1 MGFLSLAF
9 YGAEAFLPLTLI
21 TIRGQSALTAGV
33 ALTAASL
40 AWTAGSW
47 VQAHLAA
54 RQGRRLLVSIGLLL
68 LALGLIGITG
78 VLLPPVPVV
87 VAFVAWSIGGLGMG
101 LAYSTINLVVFETA
115 PPDQLGWA
123 TASAELAGVLGSAL
137 GTGLGGVI
145 ISYTAATGKA
155 AGPGI
160 AIVDILVIAVTGLSM
175 VTALRLP
182 DRPCHTVETSMKT
195 TL

>member
-1 MGFLSLAF
+1 
-9 YGAEAFLPLTLI
+9 
-21 TIRGQSALTAGV
+21 
-33 ALTAASL
+33 
-40 AWTAGSW
+40 
-47 VQAHLAA
+47 
-54 RQGRRLLVSIGLLL
+54 
-68 LALGLIGITG
+68 
-78 VLLPPVPVV
+78 
-87 VAFVAWSIGGLGMG
+87 MG

-137 GTGLGGVI
+137 GTGLGGAI
-145 ISYTAATGKA
+145 IAYTAATGKA